1 MYLIYFYICG
11 VNLVLNLKLYVMFS
25 NEILKGTIK
34 PLIIKLIND
43 NGRMY
48 GYQITQ
54 KVKELSSDN
63 IILTEGA
70 LYPALH
76 KLVNEGILIVE
87 TEQIGNRERKYYSL
101 SCSQMQAATSK
112 LDEIK
117 QSIQILVQ
125 LFDIPQSAYDTK

>member
-1 MYLIYFYICG
+1 
-11 VNLVLNLKLYVMFS
+11 MFS

-48 GYQITQ
+48 GYQISQ

-76 KLVNEGILIVE
+76 KLVDEGILIVE
-87 TEQIGNRERKYYSL
+87 TEQVGNRERKYYSL
-101 SCSQMQAATSK
+101 SHSQMEAATSK
-112 LDEIK
+112 LNEIK

-125 LFDIPQSAYDTK
+125 LFDIPQSVYDTK